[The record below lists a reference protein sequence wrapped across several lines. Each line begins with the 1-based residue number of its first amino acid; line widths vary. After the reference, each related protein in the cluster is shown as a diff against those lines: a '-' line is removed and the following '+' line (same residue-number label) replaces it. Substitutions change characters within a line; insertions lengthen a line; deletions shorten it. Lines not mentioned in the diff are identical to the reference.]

1 MYWGKIIGFLVGF
14 VSRNPYVLLIGI
26 FLGHQFDRGLA
37 EKYRSY
43 KRQSENSFV
52 LPENFVRTL
61 FEVIGHLAKVDGR
74 VTEDEIRS
82 ARLIM
87 QRLNLSPSQIN
98 RAIYWFNEG
107 KNPEYPFNENIRNL
121 HLVTAHDTKKRLIFV
136 QLLLEVLIAKKDFK
150 REERSLMKRVCSG
163 LEISHIEYSQ
173 LEAMIRAQRAFKG
186 SPEGYLDQSRVLS
199 AYKTLGISPEASN
212 KEIKITY
219 RRLMNKNHPDKIASK
234 NPSKA
239 EISEAEYK
247 TRKVRAAYELL
258 KARRSIR

>member
-14 VSRNPYVLLIGI
+14 LSRNPWVLLIGI
-26 FLGHQFDRGLA
+26 FLGHQFDLGLA
-37 EKYRSY
+37 EKYRTY
-43 KRQSENSFV
+43 QKQSKNSFV
-52 LPENFVRTL
+52 LPESFVRTL
-61 FEVIGHLAKVDGR
+61 FEIIGHLAKVDGR

-82 ARLIM
+82 ARMIM
-87 QRLNLSPSQIN
+87 QRLNLSTLQIN

-107 KNPEYPFNENIRNL
+107 KNPKYPFIEKIRNL
-121 HLVTAHDTKKRLIFV
+121 HLTTAHDTRKRLIFM

-150 REERSLMKRVCSG
+150 REERSLMMKICSG
-163 LEISHIEYSQ
+163 LEISQIEYSQ
-173 LEAMIRAQRAFKG
+173 LEAMIRAQRAFKR
-186 SPEGYLDQSRVLS
+186 SPEGDLDESRVLN
-199 AYKTLGISPEASN
+199 AYETLGISPETSN
-212 KEIKITY
+212 KEIKMTY

-239 EISEAEYK
+239 EILEAEHK